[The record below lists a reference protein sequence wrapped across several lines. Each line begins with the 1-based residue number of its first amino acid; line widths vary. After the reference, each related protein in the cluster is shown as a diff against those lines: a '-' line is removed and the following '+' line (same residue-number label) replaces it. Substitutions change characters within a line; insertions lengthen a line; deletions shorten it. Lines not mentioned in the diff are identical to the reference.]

1 MSFQSTRPSRA
12 STWTCREG
20 ERLLNFNPQ
29 GPRGPRRIRIKQL
42 ISKALIS
49 IHKALAGLDF
59 SSYTRLG
66 TVRIFQSTRP
76 SRASTWFG
84 SDEQGWYYIFQS
96 TRPSRASTADRQGQ
110 AEGQKISI
118 HKALAGLDH
127 NSNETRNAHKDFNPQ
142 GPRGPRRIKEV
153 IICMSQ
159 CISIHKALAGL
170 DDLDSHP
177 VIRAGFQSTR
187 PSRASTWMQ
196 IWVWMGHL
204 DFNPQGPRGPRH
216 FRHADRIAK
225 AAISIHKALAG
236 LDVVVPITQRWSL
249 QISIHKALA
258 GLDSKTI
265 QQSLHIPLTFYALC
279 PPLLISTSSI
289 HSPSLFSR
297 LFRCFS
303 GANLPGISC

>member
-170 DDLDSHP
+170 D
-177 VIRAGFQSTR
+177 
-187 PSRASTWMQ
+187 
-196 IWVWMGHL
+196 
-204 DFNPQGPRGPRH
+204 
-216 FRHADRIAK
+216 
-225 AAISIHKALAG
+225 
-236 LDVVVPITQRWSL
+236 
-249 QISIHKALA
+249 
-258 GLDSKTI
+258 SKTI

>member
-170 DDLDSHP
+170 DKTAMYWT
-177 VIRAGFQSTR
+177 IKRT
-187 PSRASTWMQ
+187 
-196 IWVWMGHL
+196 
-204 DFNPQGPRGPRH
+204 DFNPQGPRGPR
-216 FRHADRIAK
+216 R
-225 AAISIHKALAG
+225 G
-236 LDVVVPITQRWSL
+236 LQ
-249 QISIHKALA
+249 
-258 GLDSKTI
+258 
-265 QQSLHIPLTFYALC
+265 
-279 PPLLISTSSI
+279 
-289 HSPSLFSR
+289 
-297 LFRCFS
+297 
-303 GANLPGISC
+303 